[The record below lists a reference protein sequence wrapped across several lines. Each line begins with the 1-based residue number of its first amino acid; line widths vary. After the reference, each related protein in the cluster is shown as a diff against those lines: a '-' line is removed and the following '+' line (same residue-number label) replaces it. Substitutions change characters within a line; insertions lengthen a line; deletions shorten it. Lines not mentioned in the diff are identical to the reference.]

1 MKKSTALSRRP
12 VSQKAYVRFV
22 ERVIQVFAD
31 VEKCK
36 AMIAAIDRYLD
47 GDRSTYAEGLAPDC
61 ALAFEMLRFDIDEA
75 IARSAKARMRVRKRR
90 EDTTVNSEKQKESP
104 AMTDRAD
111 DAENKVDD
119 EAESKVVAPLSRRQR
134 RAIKR
139 GLTVRSRWR
148 KLQ

>member
-12 VSQKAYVRFV
+12 VSDKAYVSFV
-22 ERVIQVFAD
+22 ERVVRVFAD
-31 VEKCK
+31 VEKRK

-61 ALAFEMLRFDIDEA
+61 VLAFEMLRFDIDEA

-90 EDTTVNSEKQKESP
+90 EDTPANTDKQKESP
-104 AMTDRAD
+104 AMADRAV
-111 DAENKVDD
+111 DADNKAED
-119 EAESKVVAPLSRRQR
+119 EAERKVVPPLSRRHR
-134 RAIKR
+134 RAIQR
-139 GLTVRSRWR
+139 GLTVKSRWR

>member
-12 VSQKAYVRFV
+12 VSDKAYVSFV
-22 ERVIQVFAD
+22 ERVVRVFAD
-31 VEKCK
+31 VEKRK

-47 GDRSTYAEGLAPDC
+47 GDRSMYAEGLAPDC
-61 ALAFEMLRFDIDEA
+61 VLAFEMLRFDIDEA

-90 EDTTVNSEKQKESP
+90 EGSLANTDKQQDSP
-104 AMTDRAD
+104 AKADRAV
-111 DAENKVDD
+111 DADNKADD
-119 EAESKVVAPLSRRQR
+119 EAESKVVPPLSRRQR

-139 GLTVRSRWR
+139 GLTVKSRWR

>member
-12 VSQKAYVRFV
+12 VSDKAYVSFV
-22 ERVIQVFAD
+22 ERVVRVFAD
-31 VEKCK
+31 VEKRE

-47 GDRSTYAEGLAPDC
+47 GDRSMYAEGLAPDC
-61 ALAFEMLRFDIDEA
+61 VLAFEMLRFDIDEA

-90 EDTTVNSEKQKESP
+90 EATPANTDKQQDSP
-104 AMTDRAD
+104 AMADRAV
-111 DAENKVDD
+111 DADNKADD
-119 EAESKVVAPLSRRQR
+119 EAESKVVVPLSRRQR

-139 GLTVRSRWR
+139 GLTVKSRWR